1 MARNSENIAGAISA
15 VNGIVN
21 AQTEALAQIKSSL
34 EEKTAGASDISL
46 GLTGAAVGDIVKVK
60 AVDANGKPTQWEAAN
75 LSGGKQWT
83 KIIDTEITEST
94 LLFEATDL
102 ENCTEFV
109 FFWSQLLS
117 SGDDPS
123 CGFYVNNIEV
133 VSHKLL
139 GAAKQGGRV
148 TYGYTIAKFNGL
160 LWQLYKSSDIGTTSQ
175 DFWRMTTTPI
185 VPYMVNR
192 GANEAATSI
201 KIVFFSSS
209 PIISGKLEVYAR

>member
-15 VNGIVN
+15 VNGIVS
-21 AQTEALAQIKSSL
+21 AQTEALAQIKTSL
-34 EEKTAGASDISL
+34 ASKAAGASDISL

-60 AVDANGKPTQWEAAN
+60 AVDANGKPTEWEAAN
-75 LSGGKQWT
+75 LSGGKQWA
-83 KIIDTEITEST
+83 KIIDTEITEPT
-94 LLFEATDL
+94 LLFAATDL

-117 SGDDPS
+117 SGDNPAS
-123 CGFYVNNIEV
+123 GFFVNNIEV
-133 VSHKLL
+133 ASHGLL
-139 GAAKQGGRV
+139 GIAKQGGRV

-160 LWQLYKSSDIGTTSQ
+160 LWQLYKSSDTGTTDST
-175 DFWRMTTTPI
+175 FYRMISAPI
-185 VPYMVNR
+185 VPYMLNR

-201 KIVFFSSS
+201 KITMFSSS